1 MRYLIKI
8 IKKFKNIKV
17 KIFFQEINSGMPQ
30 GTIIRRHRIPKP
42 APRDDEY
49 YTVEDFNIGNE
60 ITFYGKLV

>member
-1 MRYLIKI
+1 
-8 IKKFKNIKV
+8 
-17 KIFFQEINSGMPQ
+17 MPQ

-42 APRDDEY
+42 APNDEEY